1 LLPWGI
7 LGLRQ
12 NKVMLF
18 CMQAI
23 VDIPHKPSLTLEDGI
38 FLGLKP
44 TFVQWYIPLEQAD
57 VPEWK
62 YTKIVR

>member
-1 LLPWGI
+1 
-7 LGLRQ
+7 
-12 NKVMLF
+12 MLF

-44 TFVQWYIPLEQAD
+44 AFVQWYIPLEQAD
-57 VPEWK
+57 VPERK
-62 YTKIVR
+62 YTKSVR